1 MAEELVA
8 FGSSEYAKEVLGGVW
23 GAPPPLRLEAEA
35 GLQRLL
41 AVLAARGLVHSARD
55 ISDGGIAVALAQSAF
70 PNDIGA
76 AVEQEPSLMAHPL
89 FGLFAEPAST
99 VLVTADAAALLQK
112 LKTLAAENNIFAV
125 AIGATGGNR
134 LEITVD
140 REPVHLCSA
149 RRAAPALG
157 HRPRIQSPR
166 RGPCMTQRLYQG
178 VEGVRRPARTESC
191 VRRDFRGARIATG
204 CIAPRDH
211 ELPIACAQRPKLHE
225 ECGVMAIYGHPDA
238 AREAYL
244 GLYAL
249 QHRGQESAGIATA
262 DGQRLANIKGMGLV
276 SEIFTDDVLA
286 KLPGTMAIGHTRYS
300 TTGDSALL
308 NAQPIR
314 VDSTKGLIAIAH
326 NGNLVNLGN
335 LRVKLEREGAY
346 FQTTSDSE
354 IIVQLIA
361 HSHAGTLVDAIADSL
376 SQVEGAFSIVMMTRD
391 RIFAARDPR
400 GFRPLSMGRIK
411 NPGGP
416 DTVIFASET
425 CAFDLLRAEYLRDVL
440 PGELVMVTE
449 DGVTSRQYASGVAQ
463 ASCIFEHVYFSR
475 PDSRVF
481 GRWVQES
488 RDRMGRQLARE
499 SGVPA
504 DVVVPVP
511 DSGVTAALGYAEEA
525 GIPFRFGLIRNHY
538 VGRTFIAPEQR
549 VRDFGVRLKL
559 NPVHNLLEGK
569 RVILIDDS
577 IIRGTTSRK
586 IVRMVRGAGAKEVH
600 LRISC
605 PPTVS
610 PCFYGVDTPSKRDLI
625 AANQSIEE
633 IRQFIEADSLAYLSL
648 EGLLASCDGGEG
660 NRLLRRL
667 LHRQLPHP
675 VDRRGRDPAGRR
687 HHLISD

>member
-1 MAEELVA
+1 M
-8 FGSSEYAKEVLGGVW
+8 
-23 GAPPPLRLEAEA
+23 
-35 GLQRLL
+35 
-41 AVLAARGLVHSARD
+41 
-55 ISDGGIAVALAQSAF
+55 
-70 PNDIGA
+70 
-76 AVEQEPSLMAHPL
+76 
-89 FGLFAEPAST
+89 
-99 VLVTADAAALLQK
+99 
-112 LKTLAAENNIFAV
+112 TL
-125 AIGATGGNR
+125 
-134 LEITVD
+134 
-140 REPVHLCSA
+140 
-149 RRAAPALG
+149 
-157 HRPRIQSPR
+157 
-166 RGPCMTQRLYQG
+166 RLYQG
-178 VEGVRRPARTESC
+178 VQGEFDRS
-191 VRRDFRGARIATG
+191 
-204 CIAPRDH
+204 H
-211 ELPIACAQRPKLHE
+211 LCAEEIQSASRASSPNEEDPKLRE
-225 ECGVMAIYGHPDA
+225 ECGVVAIHGYPDA
-238 AREAYL
+238 ARQVYL

-249 QHRGQESAGIATA
+249 QHRGQESAGIASA

-286 KLPGTMAIGHTRYS
+286 KLPGQMAIGHTRYS

-335 LRVKLEREGAY
+335 IRARLERDGAY

-361 HSHAGTLVDAIADSL
+361 HSKAGTLVDCIADSL
-376 SQVEGAFSIVMMTRD
+376 ALVEGAFSIVMMTRD

-400 GFRPLSMGRIK
+400 GFRPLSIGRIK
-411 NPGGP
+411 NPEGP
-416 DTVIFASET
+416 DTIVFASET
-425 CAFDLLRAEYLRDVL
+425 CAFDLLRAEYIRDVL

-449 DGVTSRQYASGVAQ
+449 DGLTSRQYATGLPQS
-463 ASCIFEHVYFSR
+463 SCIFEHVYFAR
-475 PDSRVF
+475 PDSRIY

-488 RDRMGRQLARE
+488 RDQMGRRLAQE

-525 GIPFRFGLIRNHY
+525 GLPFRMGLIRNHY
-538 VGRTFIAPEQR
+538 VGRTFIEPEQR

-605 PPTVS
+605 PPTIS

-625 AANQSIEE
+625 AANKSVEE

-648 EGLLASCDGGEG
+648 DGLLKCCETKEKSGYCTACYTG
-660 NRLLRRL
+660 NYPT
-667 LHRQLPHP
+667 QWVDVDQILP
-675 VDRRGRDPAGRR
+675 AAAA
-687 HHLISD
+687 L